1 MNQLTMV
8 ETTRNQKLLK
18 DLTKNMIQLNF
29 TVNQLEYQ
37 AKQLYTS
44 VNFMNFMLAVR
55 HKLAMTRDST
65 LVIQQDLDHLYMYLI
80 H

>member
-18 DLTKNMIQLNF
+18 DLMKNMIQLNF

-44 VNFMNFMLAVR
+44 INFINFMLAVR
-55 HKLAMTRDST
+55 HKLAMVRDST
-65 LVIQQDLDHLYMYLI
+65 FMIQQD
-80 H
+80 

>member
-8 ETTRNQKLLK
+8 ETTRNHKLLE
-18 DLTKNMIQLNF
+18 DLAKNMIQLNF

-44 VNFMNFMLAVR
+44 VNFINFMLTVR
-55 HKLAMTRDST
+55 HKLATIRDST
-65 LVIQQDLDHLYMYLI
+65 FVIQQDLDHL
-80 H
+80 